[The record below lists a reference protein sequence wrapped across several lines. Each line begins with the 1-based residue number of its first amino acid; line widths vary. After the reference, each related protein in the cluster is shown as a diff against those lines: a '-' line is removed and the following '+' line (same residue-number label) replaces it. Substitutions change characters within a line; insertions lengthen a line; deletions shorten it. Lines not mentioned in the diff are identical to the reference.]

1 MYWSDTLGSD
11 NGAHP
16 GGAYSVALSVR
27 GSQVHS
33 VAALAPASTYSGSL
47 GPRYATY
54 SSCSQPF
61 MLFDCGV
68 TIPTNRCPVKR
79 SRVA

>member
-1 MYWSDTLGSD
+1 MHRSDTLGSD

-54 SSCSQPF
+54 SS
-61 MLFDCGV
+61 
-68 TIPTNRCPVKR
+68 
-79 SRVA
+79 